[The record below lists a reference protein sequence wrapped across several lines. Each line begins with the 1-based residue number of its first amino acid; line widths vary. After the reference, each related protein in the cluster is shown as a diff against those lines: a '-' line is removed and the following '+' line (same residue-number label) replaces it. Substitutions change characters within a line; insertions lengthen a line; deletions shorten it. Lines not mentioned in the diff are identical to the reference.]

1 MSAGMTASDA
11 IKRMLLA
18 YKDRDY
24 FRCGCSPAWGYCMPA
39 RDAVSAA
46 VQELCCA
53 GSVLTGTW
61 LLQGW
66 R

>member
-24 FRCGCSPAWGYCMPA
+24 FRCGRTPTWGACMPA

-53 GSVLTGTW
+53 GAVATAT
-61 LLQGW
+61 
-66 R
+66 